1 MTATPTRS
9 APPPAAVDMPDTPPA
24 AQVVPAQRFS
34 LVWLIPIAALLVA
47 GALAYNAISERG
59 PTVTIEFRDG
69 HDLKPNDPIS
79 HRGVEVGRVRAVTLA
94 PDLKHVL
101 VSAELTRDA
110 AGLAVDG
117 TQFWIVRPQLS
128 LTRIAGVE
136 TLLGPRYIAV
146 RPGGGGAKRRFTGLD
161 EPPVESGLT
170 GGGLVVVL
178 EAPRAGSLHVGSP
191 VYYRDVEVGAVTDT
205 RLAPDASAVEIV
217 AEIAPQYAGL
227 VRQNS
232 RFWKVGGIGVDVG
245 FSGLSFQA
253 DSLSSL
259 ITGGV
264 GFATPNKPGD
274 TVPNGQRFQLA
285 DKADDSWLKWSPAL
299 TAGPPS
305 P

>member
-1 MTATPTRS
+1 MTDPRPQPAPDGGATDAIP
-9 APPPAAVDMPDTPPA
+9 V
-24 AQVVPAQRFS
+24 AQVVPARRFA

-47 GALAYNAISERG
+47 GALAYNAIAGRG
-59 PTVTIEFRDG
+59 PTVTIEFRNG
-69 HDLKPNDPIS
+69 HDIKPNDPIS

-94 PDLKHVL
+94 PDLRHVL
-101 VSAELTRDA
+101 VTADLSRDA
-110 AGLAVDG
+110 TGLAVTG

-136 TLLGPRYIAV
+136 TLLGPRYIAL
-146 RPGGGGAKRRFTGLD
+146 RPGDGAARRRFTGLD

-178 EAPRAGSLHVGSP
+178 ESPRAGSLHVGSP

-205 RLAPDASAVEIV
+205 RLGPDAANVEIV
-217 AEIAPQYAGL
+217 AEIAPQYAPL

-245 FSGLSFQA
+245 FGGLSFQA

-264 GFATPNKPGD
+264 GFATPNRPGD
-274 TVPNGQRFQLA
+274 AVSNGQRFQLA
-285 DKADDSWLKWSPAL
+285 DKPDDSWLKWAPAL
-299 TAGPPS
+299 SAGPPAQ
-305 P
+305 